1 MGRSN
6 FLIAPFLMVL
16 IVGIVLS
23 WIVLSCFELD
33 YF

>member
-6 FLIAPFLMVL
+6 FSIAPFLMVL

-23 WIVLSCFELD
+23 WIVLSCLRMSR
-33 YF
+33 Y

>member
-1 MGRSN
+1 MGRSRSS
-6 FLIAPFLMVL
+6 IAPFLMAL